1 MAYGNVNVPG
11 RLTAADVGAAA
22 AGHTHTAAQ
31 VGARP
36 NTWTPTAAEVG
47 AAAANH
53 THTAAQVGAAAA
65 NHTHNYASPSHK
77 HTAADVGAVPTA
89 RKVNGKVL
97 SADISLNAADVG
109 AAAASHIHTAAQ
121 VGARPDTWTPT
132 AADVGAAAANH
143 THTAAQVGAV
153 PTTRT
158 VNGKALSGN
167 ISLTAIDVDARPN
180 TWTPTAADVGAVPTT
195 RTVNGKALSANI
207 SLNAADVGAAAASA
221 VSQAYDLAMSAITT
235 AIDGIVLSGSVATK
249 NIVRYGVCSEGSSV
263 GNRTVAIPGFQ
274 LVEGARISVKFDY
287 QCNVCGPTLNVNGT
301 GAKDILVPNLHG
313 TWENGSIVDFIYD
326 GTRWVI
332 PEGISKLVEQRLGKK
347 LDKSGGSM
355 TGHLY
360 AYDDTGYTTSKV
372 RNISFGTAALTAGS
386 SSLTSGAI
394 KLIYE

>member
-1 MAYGNVNVPG
+1 MAYGSVNVPG
-11 RLTAADVGAAA
+11 KLTAE
-22 AGHTHTAAQ
+22 Q
-31 VGARP
+31 VGALPVTGGTLSGNLTLKGP
-36 NTWTPTAAEVG
+36 NNYGTKINFGDGDYVHISEPTDDCMEIKAKKVNFVLSDTSDEKFTVNGSPVG
-47 AAAANH
+47 A
-53 THTAAQVGAAAA
+53 
-65 NHTHNYASPSHK
+65 SPDL
-77 HTAADVGAVPTA
+77 TGF
-89 RKVNGKVL
+89 
-97 SADISLNAADVG
+97 
-109 AAAASHIHTAAQ
+109 
-121 VGARPDTWTPT
+121 
-132 AADVGAAAANH
+132 
-143 THTAAQVGAV
+143 V

-158 VNGKALSGN
+158 VNGKPLSAN
-167 ISLTAIDVDARPN
+167 ISLNAANVGARPN

-207 SLNAADVGAAAASA
+207 SLNAADVGAATASA

-235 AIDGIVLSGSVATK
+235 AIDGIVLGGSVATK

-372 RNISFGTAALTAGS
+372 RNISFGTTALTAGS